1 MSGYLTFVMGGRDL
15 AAPLDQVREIIR
27 AVGVQ
32 PLRGVRAPVTGLIEL
47 RGDPLP
53 LVDLRGEP
61 DTAEMREHYRARRNF
76 IVRAFNDMGLACHL
90 PRGSFYAFP
99 CIRST
104 GLTSKEFA
112 VKLLEEEKVAC
123 VPGSAFGECGEG
135 FLRCCF
141 ATALDQIQIA
151 AERMAN
157 FVARHR

>member
-61 DTAEMREHYRARRNF
+61 DAGGLGDVVVMAPGPEGPVGIAVDRVLAVVESGAFVPDPGPRPHGLPGYVLEVVRTADVDYQPVLLVDLRLLA
-76 IVRAFNDMGLACHL
+76 GLS
-90 PRGSFYAFP
+90 PS
-99 CIRST
+99 
-104 GLTSKEFA
+104 
-112 VKLLEEEKVAC
+112 
-123 VPGSAFGECGEG
+123 VPDSVSQA
-135 FLRCCF
+135 
-141 ATALDQIQIA
+141 
-151 AERMAN
+151 
-157 FVARHR
+157 